1 MLRHALLT
9 TASRSKALAIPTL
22 PRTLSTL
29 TSTSARKNLLILSRY
44 NRISV
49 PVRHFS
55 DKKTDAKQDPNADGS
70 ERTDLVFTP
79 GQKVA
84 AGSRL
89 VMFTGLFLFAGT
101 CAYYIGKELFPTRM
115 SPNSIFSR
123 ASSAVLDSQQVKNRF
138 GDPLK
143 VYGRD
148 HGGHREGRRNFIEH
162 TDYTDKDDGS
172 NRCRVR
178 FNLEGKFGNAF
189 VFCEVSDNLPRGD
202 DFVYLMVQDKRNG
215 HVITLVDNRS
225 KLLTQRMAGGSA
237 EGREVFANL
246 LGGGKK

>member
-9 TASRSKALAIPTL
+9 TAQRSTALYNPALSRTLNTLAI
-22 PRTLSTL
+22 RS
-29 TSTSARKNLLILSRY
+29 RKELLISSGY
-44 NRISV
+44 NNRISV
-49 PVRHFS
+49 PVRQFS
-55 DKKTDAKQDPNADGS
+55 DKQSKPNQDPNADGS
-70 ERTDLVFTP
+70 DRTDIVLTP

-89 VMFTGLFLFAGT
+89 FMFGGLFLFAGT
-101 CAYYIGKELFPTRM
+101 CAYFIMKELIPTKM
-115 SPNSIFSR
+115 APNSVFSR
-123 ASSAVLDSQQVKNRF
+123 ASSLVLKSSQIQDRF
-138 GDPLK
+138 GEPLK

-162 TDYTDKDDGS
+162 TDYTDPEDGS
-172 NRCRVR
+172 KRCRVR

-189 VFCEVSDNLPRGD
+189 VFCEVSDNLPRGE

-225 KLLTQRMAGGSA
+225 KIATQRMAGGSA

>member
-1 MLRHALLT
+1 MLRHALIT
-9 TASRSKALAIPTL
+9 TARRSRALNGPAL
-22 PRTLSTL
+22 PRTLYTVAVRPRKELL
-29 TSTSARKNLLILSRY
+29 TSSRY
-44 NRISV
+44 NNRISV
-49 PVRHFS
+49 PVRQFS
-55 DKKTDAKQDPNADGS
+55 EKQSKPNQDPNADGS
-70 ERTDLVFTP
+70 DRTEIVLTP

-89 VMFTGLFLFAGT
+89 FMFGGLFLFAGT
-101 CAYYIGKELFPTRM
+101 CGYFILKELIPTKM
-115 SPNSIFSR
+115 APNSVFSR
-123 ASSAVLDSQQVKNRF
+123 ASGIILKSTQVRDRF
-138 GDPLK
+138 GQPLK

-162 TDYTDKDDGS
+162 TDYTDPEDGS
-172 NRCRVR
+172 KRCRVR

-189 VFCEVSDNLPRGD
+189 VFCEVSDNLPKGE

-225 KLLTQRMAGGSA
+225 RLLTQRMAGGSA